1 MFMGFIPNLGADLI
15 YYSIVDKF
23 LFEVAWSLEYLFKFI
38 YFEIQ
43 VFDISKLS
51 QIETYPIPKLYCWFK
66 TFMAETFF
74 YLSSLSS
81 QNIKYNIEKYSIKK
95 IASYIYTQK
104 CVLKWLRDIVWAK
117 HCDLSLDRHLNFLC
131 YLSFLETII
140 KKDRHFNTFVFLNG
154 LMTNRFLL

>member
-1 MFMGFIPNLGADLI
+1 MFMFIPNLEAELV

-23 LFEVAWSLEYLFKFI
+23 LFEVAWSLEYLFKLI

-43 VFDISKLS
+43 VFDISKQS
-51 QIETYPIPKLYCWFK
+51 RIETHPIPKLYYWFK
-66 TFMAETFF
+66 TFIAETFF

-81 QNIKYNIEKYSIKK
+81 QNIQYNITKYSYKK

-117 HCDLSLDRHLNFLC
+117 HCDLSIGRHLIFC
-131 YLSFLETII
+131 VFWVFLETII
-140 KKDRHFNTFVFLNG
+140 KKDRHFNTFVF
-154 LMTNRFLL
+154 